1 MDGLLLSTEPI
12 YFKCYQQAAR
22 SYGADFPFE
31 LYESCVGIS
40 TEDAARLIDHHFKGT
55 VNVQNL
61 YQQTYKNFE
70 EYVRK
75 GGEISFRPGAKKAVE
90 FFYNRGLKLAV
101 ASSNIRRWVKGLL
114 HKKGVLDYFSVIV
127 TSQDVS
133 TPKPDPEIYLTTA
146 RQLGYDTGEC
156 LAFEDSIAGAT
167 AAISA
172 GIRTCVVPQIK
183 QPNTF
188 VREHAFKVYQSLEDI
203 YPDMDELLK

>member
-12 YFKCYQQAAR
+12 YFECYRQAAK

-40 TEDAARLIDHHFKGT
+40 TEDAARLINHHFKGT
-55 VNVQNL
+55 INVTHL

-70 EYVRK
+70 EYVRQ
-75 GGEISFRPGAKKAVE
+75 GGEIPFRPGAKKAVT
-90 FFYNRGLKLAV
+90 FFYERGFKLAV
-101 ASSNIRRWVKGLL
+101 ASSNIRRWVEGLL
-114 HKKGVLDYFSVIV
+114 YKKGILDYFSVIV

-133 TPKPDPEIYLTTA
+133 APKPAPEIYLTAT
-146 RQLGYDTGEC
+146 RRLGQDTVNC

-172 GIRTCVVPQIK
+172 GLRTCVVPQIK
-183 QPNTF
+183 QPDTF
-188 VREHAFKVYQSLEDI
+188 VREHAFKVYKSLEDI
-203 YPDMDELLK
+203 YPDMDELLG

>member
-12 YFKCYQQAAR
+12 YFECYRQAAK
-22 SYGADFPFE
+22 SYGVEFPFE

-40 TEDAARLIDHHFKGT
+40 TEEAARLIDHHFKGT
-55 VNVQNL
+55 INVTQL
-61 YQQTYKNFE
+61 YQLTYQNFE
-70 EYVRK
+70 DYVRQ
-75 GGEISFRPGAKKAVE
+75 GGEIPFRPGAQQAVE
-90 FFYNRGLKLAV
+90 FFYNRGLTLAV

-114 HKKGVLDYFSVIV
+114 GKKKILNYFSVVV

-133 TPKPDPEIYLTTA
+133 NPKPDPEIYLTAA
-146 RQLGYDTGEC
+146 RQLGRDAAEC
-156 LAFEDSIAGAT
+156 LAFEDSVAGAT

-172 GIRTCVVPQIK
+172 GLRTCVVPQIK

-203 YPDMDELLK
+203 YPDMEELLG